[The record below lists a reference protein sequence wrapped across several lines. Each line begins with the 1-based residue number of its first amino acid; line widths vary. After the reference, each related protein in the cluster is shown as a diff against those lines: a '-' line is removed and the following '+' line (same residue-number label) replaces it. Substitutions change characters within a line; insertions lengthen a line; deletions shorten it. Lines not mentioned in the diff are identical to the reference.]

1 MAKSFVRRKLFLA
14 RRIKHLECNNWV
26 VTWLKARVGTGVR
39 VVAGG
44 GNCMLS
50 KDIEVKNCET
60 YSQMNKTSRGQIE
73 K

>member
-1 MAKSFVRRKLFLA
+1 M
-14 RRIKHLECNNWV
+14 
-26 VTWLKARVGTGVR
+26 R
-39 VVAGG
+39 VVEDG

-73 K
+73 KEYLISHYVYLLTIDIKVD

>member
-14 RRIKHLECNNWV
+14 RRIKHLECKNWV

-44 GNCMLS
+44 GNACWA
-50 KDIEVKNCET
+50 
-60 YSQMNKTSRGQIE
+60 KT
-73 K
+73 